1 MSTVACFDSASIWL
15 CNAESR
21 CRSALICAFNCL
33 TTGLSLDVPASLD
46 DDGFRPVDDCAWS
59 VFERMSLPFKVE
71 GAAASFAA
79 EALDGRLAAGGTAL
93 GVSEGSTRMADS
105 SLFECRQPVM
115 CLPLYIGMF
124 LRHVRLELEED
135 RRGFSARKAADYLLD
150 SYIRYKT
157 FDRVGY
163 CD

>member
-1 MSTVACFDSASIWL
+1 MACFDSASIWR
-15 CNAESR
+15 CNADSR

-46 DDGFRPVDDCAWS
+46 DGFKPVDDCAWS
-59 VFERMSLPFKVE
+59 VFERMSLPFEVD

-105 SLFECRQPVM
+105 SCLNVGKQVM
-115 CLPLYIGMF
+115 CLPLYIGIF

-135 RRGFSARKAADYLLD
+135 RRGFSARKVADYLLD